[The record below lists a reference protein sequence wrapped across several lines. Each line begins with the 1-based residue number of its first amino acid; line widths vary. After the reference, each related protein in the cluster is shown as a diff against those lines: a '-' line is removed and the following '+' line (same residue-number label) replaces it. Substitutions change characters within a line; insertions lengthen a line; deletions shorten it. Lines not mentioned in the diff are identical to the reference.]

1 MNLVPVHGSAA
12 LHLVDESALILSDLH
27 YGVEA
32 EMLRGGVW
40 VPNRSTGRTEKVLKL
55 IKQTKSKR
63 LILLG
68 DVKHQVPHNSKQQR
82 TDLEQFFMAVNRV
95 AKVEI
100 VPGNHDG
107 GLVDII
113 PSDVKFH
120 KSDGFVIGEIGM
132 VHGHAWPSQE
142 VMNSKILVMG
152 HEHPAL
158 SFRDRL
164 DKLHSEP
171 CWLRAPML
179 EHERYDKV
187 PEQLIV
193 MPAFGELAGRTMNR
207 EPLKGLGPVL
217 RNGLADLSKARVETL
232 EGLDFGELG
241 NLIDL
246 RL

>member
-1 MNLVPVHGSAA
+1 MNLVPVHGFAA
-12 LHLVDESALILSDLH
+12 LHIPDHSALVLSDLH

-40 VPNRSTGRTEKVLKL
+40 IPNRSTARTEKVIKL
-55 IKQTKSKR
+55 IKQTNVNR

-68 DVKHQVPHNSKQQR
+68 DVKHQVPHNSRQQR
-82 TDLEQFFMAVNRV
+82 RDLEEFFMAINRIV
-95 AKVEI
+95 DIEI

-107 GLVDII
+107 GLDAIA
-113 PSDVKFH
+113 PSDVIFH
-120 KSDGFVIGEIGM
+120 DSTGGIIGDIGLA
-132 VHGHAWPSQE
+132 HGHAWPSQD
-142 VMNSKILVMG
+142 VMNTKILIMG

-171 CWLRAPML
+171 CWLRAPMI
-179 EHERYDKV
+179 EHERYERV
-187 PEQLIV
+187 PEQLII

-232 EGLDFGELG
+232 EGLEFGELG

>member
-12 LHLVDESALILSDLH
+12 LHLIDESALILSDLH

-40 VPNRSTGRTEKVLKL
+40 VPNRSTARTEKVLEL
-55 IKQTKSKR
+55 LKQTNSKR

-82 TDLEQFFMAVNRV
+82 TDLEQFFMAVNRI

>member
-12 LHLVDESALILSDLH
+12 LHLIDESALILSDLH

-40 VPNRSTGRTEKVLKL
+40 VPNRSTARTEKVLDL
-55 IKQTKSKR
+55 LKQTKSKR

-82 TDLEQFFMAVNRV
+82 TDLEQFFMAVNRI

-142 VMNSKILVMG
+142 VMNSKVLVMG

-217 RNGLADLSKARVETL
+217 RNGLADLAKARVETL

>member
-107 GLVDII
+107 GLEDII

-120 KSDGFVIGEIGM
+120 KSDGFVIEEIGL

-187 PEQLIV
+187 PEQLIL

-217 RNGLADLSKARVETL
+217 RNGLADLAKARVETL

>member
-1 MNLVPVHGSAA
+1 MNIVPVHGFAA
-12 LHLVDESALILSDLH
+12 LHIVDESVLLLSDLH

-40 VPNRSTGRTEKVLKL
+40 VPNRSTARTERVLKL

-63 LILLG
+63 LVLLG

-82 TDLEQFFMAVNRV
+82 TDLEQFFMATTRI
-95 AKVEI
+95 ATVEI
-100 VPGNHDG
+100 IPGNHDG
-107 GLVDII
+107 GLKDIA
-113 PSDVKFH
+113 PSDVIFH
-120 KSDGFVIGEIGM
+120 KSTGCVIENIGLI
-132 VHGHAWPSQE
+132 HGHAWPSQE
-142 VMNSKILVMG
+142 VMNSELLVMG

-171 CWLRAPML
+171 CWLRAPMI
-179 EHERYDKV
+179 EHEKYDKI
-187 PEQLIV
+187 PKQLIV

-207 EPLKGLGPVL
+207 EPLKGLGPIL

-232 EGLDFGELG
+232 DGLDFGELG
-241 NLIDL
+241 SLIDL

>member
-12 LHLVDESALILSDLH
+12 LHLTDESALILSDLH

-40 VPNRSTGRTEKVLKL
+40 VPNRSTARTERVLEL
-55 IKQTKSKR
+55 LKQTKSKR

-82 TDLEQFFMAVNRV
+82 TDLEQFFMAVGRI

-107 GLVDII
+107 GLGDII

-120 KSDGFVIGEIGM
+120 KSDGFVIGDIGM
-132 VHGHAWPSQE
+132 AHGHAWPSQE
-142 VMNSKILVMG
+142 VMNSKILIMG

-179 EHERYDKV
+179 EHEKYDKV

-217 RNGLADLSKARVETL
+217 RNGLADLAKARVETL

>member
-107 GLVDII
+107 GLEDII

-217 RNGLADLSKARVETL
+217 RNGLADLEKARVETL

>member
-12 LHLVDESALILSDLH
+12 LHLIDESALILSDLH

-40 VPNRSTGRTEKVLKL
+40 VPNRSTARTEKVLEL
-55 IKQTKSKR
+55 LKQTNSKR

-82 TDLEQFFMAVNRV
+82 TDLEQFFMAVNRI

-142 VMNSKILVMG
+142 VMNSKVLVMG

>member
-12 LHLVDESALILSDLH
+12 LHLIDESALILSDLH

-82 TDLEQFFMAVNRV
+82 TDLEQFFMAVNRI

-120 KSDGFVIGEIGM
+120 NSDGFVIGEIGM

-142 VMNSKILVMG
+142 VMNSKVLVMG

-217 RNGLADLSKARVETL
+217 RNGLADLAKARVETL

>member
-12 LHLVDESALILSDLH
+12 LHLIDESALILSDLH

-40 VPNRSTGRTEKVLKL
+40 VPNRSTDRTEKILEL
-55 IKQTKSKR
+55 LKQTKSKR

-82 TDLEQFFMAVNRV
+82 TDLEQFFMAVGRI

-142 VMNSKILVMG
+142 VMNSKVLVMG

>member
-107 GLVDII
+107 GLEDII
-113 PSDVKFH
+113 PSEVKFH

-217 RNGLADLSKARVETL
+217 RNGLADLAKARVETL

>member
-1 MNLVPVHGSAA
+1 MNIVPVHGSAA
-12 LHLVDESALILSDLH
+12 LHFVDESALLLSDLH

-40 VPNRSTGRTEKVLKL
+40 IPNRSTARTEKVLKL

-82 TDLEQFFMAVNRV
+82 TDLEQFFMATTRI
-95 AKVEI
+95 ATVEI
-100 VPGNHDG
+100 IPGNHDG
-107 GLVDII
+107 GLKDIA
-113 PSDVKFH
+113 PSDVIFH
-120 KSDGFVIGEIGM
+120 KSTGCVIRNIGLS
-132 VHGHAWPSQE
+132 HGHAWPSQE
-142 VMNSKILVMG
+142 VMNSELLVMG

-171 CWLRAPML
+171 CWLRAPMI
-179 EHERYDKV
+179 EHEKYDKV
-187 PEQLIV
+187 PKQLIV

-207 EPLKGLGPVL
+207 EPLKGLGPIL

-241 NLIDL
+241 SLIDL

>member
-12 LHLVDESALILSDLH
+12 LHLIDESALILSDLH

-40 VPNRSTGRTEKVLKL
+40 VPNRSTARTEKVLEL
-55 IKQTKSKR
+55 LKQTKSKR

-82 TDLEQFFMAVNRV
+82 TDLEQFFMAVGRI

>member
-1 MNLVPVHGSAA
+1 MNIVPVHGSAA
-12 LHLVDESALILSDLH
+12 LHFVDESALLLSDLH

-40 VPNRSTGRTEKVLKL
+40 IPNRSTARTEKVLKL

-63 LILLG
+63 LVLLG

-82 TDLEQFFMAVNRV
+82 TDLEQFFMATTRI

-100 VPGNHDG
+100 IPGNHDG
-107 GLVDII
+107 GLKDIA
-113 PSDVKFH
+113 PSDVIFH
-120 KSDGFVIGEIGM
+120 ESTGYVIGNIGLI
-132 VHGHAWPSQE
+132 HGHAWPSQE
-142 VMNSKILVMG
+142 VMNSELLVMG

-171 CWLRAPML
+171 CWLRAPMI
-179 EHERYDKV
+179 EHEKYDKI
-187 PEQLIV
+187 PKQLIV

-207 EPLKGLGPVL
+207 EPLKGLGPIL

-232 EGLDFGELG
+232 EGLEFGELG
-241 NLIDL
+241 SLIDL

>member
-1 MNLVPVHGSAA
+1 MNIVPVHGSAA
-12 LHLVDESALILSDLH
+12 LHFVDESALLLSDLH

-40 VPNRSTGRTEKVLKL
+40 IPNRSTARTEKVLKL

-82 TDLEQFFMAVNRV
+82 TDLEQFFMATTRI
-95 AKVEI
+95 ATVEI
-100 VPGNHDG
+100 IPGNHDG
-107 GLVDII
+107 GLKDIA
-113 PSDVKFH
+113 PSDVIFH
-120 KSDGFVIGEIGM
+120 KSTGSVIGNIGLS
-132 VHGHAWPSQE
+132 HGHAWPSQE
-142 VMNSKILVMG
+142 VMNSELLVMG

-171 CWLRAPML
+171 CWLRAPMI
-179 EHERYDKV
+179 EHEKYDKV
-187 PEQLIV
+187 PKQLIV

-207 EPLKGLGPVL
+207 EPLKGLGPIL

-241 NLIDL
+241 SLIDL

>member
-1 MNLVPVHGSAA
+1 MNIVPVHGSAA
-12 LHLVDESALILSDLH
+12 LHFVDESALLLSDLH

-40 VPNRSTGRTEKVLKL
+40 IPNRSTARTEKVLKL

-82 TDLEQFFMAVNRV
+82 TDLEQFFMATIRI
-95 AKVEI
+95 ATVEI
-100 VPGNHDG
+100 IPGNHDG
-107 GLVDII
+107 GLKDIA
-113 PSDVKFH
+113 PSDVIFH
-120 KSDGFVIGEIGM
+120 KSTGSVIGNIGLS
-132 VHGHAWPSQE
+132 HGHAWPSQE
-142 VMNSKILVMG
+142 VMNSELLVMG

-171 CWLRAPML
+171 CWLRAPMI
-179 EHERYDKV
+179 EHEKYDKV
-187 PEQLIV
+187 PKQLIV

-207 EPLKGLGPVL
+207 EPLKGLGPIL

-241 NLIDL
+241 SLIDL

>member
-1 MNLVPVHGSAA
+1 MNIVPVHGSAA
-12 LHLVDESALILSDLH
+12 LHFVDESALLLSDLH

-40 VPNRSTGRTEKVLKL
+40 IPNRSTARTEKVLKL

-82 TDLEQFFMAVNRV
+82 TDLEQFFMATTRI
-95 AKVEI
+95 ATVEI
-100 VPGNHDG
+100 IPGNHDG
-107 GLVDII
+107 GLKDIA
-113 PSDVKFH
+113 PSEVIFH
-120 KSDGFVIGEIGM
+120 KSTGSVIGNIGLS
-132 VHGHAWPSQE
+132 HGHAWPSQE
-142 VMNSKILVMG
+142 VMNSELLVMG

-171 CWLRAPML
+171 CWLRAPMI
-179 EHERYDKV
+179 EHEKYDKV
-187 PEQLIV
+187 PKQLIV

-207 EPLKGLGPVL
+207 EPLKGLGPIL

-241 NLIDL
+241 SLIDL

>member
-12 LHLVDESALILSDLH
+12 LHLIDESALILSDLH

-40 VPNRSTGRTEKVLKL
+40 VPNRSTARTEKVLEL
-55 IKQTKSKR
+55 LKQTNSKR

-82 TDLEQFFMAVNRV
+82 TDLEQFFMAVNRI

-217 RNGLADLSKARVETL
+217 RNGLADLAKARVETL

>member
-1 MNLVPVHGSAA
+1 MNIVPVHGFAA
-12 LHLVDESALILSDLH
+12 LHFVDESALLLSDLH

-40 VPNRSTGRTEKVLKL
+40 VPNRSTSRTEKVLKL
-55 IKQTKSKR
+55 IKETKAEK

-82 TDLEQFFMAVNRV
+82 TDLEQFFMATTRI

-100 VPGNHDG
+100 IPGNHDG
-107 GLVDII
+107 GLQDIA
-113 PSDVKFH
+113 PENVTFH
-120 KSDGFVIGEIGM
+120 ESTGYVIGNVGLT
-132 VHGHAWPSQE
+132 HGHAWPSQE
-142 VMNSKILVMG
+142 VMNSELLVMG

-171 CWLRAPML
+171 CWLRAPMI
-179 EHERYDKV
+179 EHEKYEKV

-207 EPLKGLGPVL
+207 EPLKGLGPLL
-217 RNGLADLSKARVETL
+217 RNGLAYLSKARVETL

-241 NLIDL
+241 SLIDL

>member
-1 MNLVPVHGSAA
+1 MNLVPVHGSPA
-12 LHLVDESALILSDLH
+12 LHFEDESALLLADLH

-40 VPNRSTGRTEKVLKL
+40 VPNRSTSRTEKVLEL
-55 IKQTKSKR
+55 LKQTKSKR

-82 TDLEQFFMAVNRV
+82 TDIEQFFTATTRIAEVDV
-95 AKVEI
+95 I
-100 VPGNHDG
+100 PGNHDG
-107 GLVDII
+107 GLEALA
-113 PSDVKFH
+113 PSSVTFH
-120 KSDGFVIGEIGM
+120 KSSGCVIGDVGM
-132 VHGHAWPSQE
+132 IHGHAWPSQE
-142 VMNSKILVMG
+142 VMNSDILVMG
-152 HEHPAL
+152 HGHPAL

-171 CWLRAPML
+171 CWLRLPML
-179 EHERYDKV
+179 KSDRYDKMPDQV
-187 PEQLIV
+187 IV

-207 EPLKGLGPVL
+207 EPLSGSGPL
-217 RNGLADLSKARVETL
+217 FRNNLADIAKARVETL
-232 EGLDFGELG
+232 EGLDFGELE

>member
-1 MNLVPVHGSAA
+1 MNLVPVHGSPA
-12 LHLVDESALILSDLH
+12 LFLKEESALIMSDLH

-32 EMLRGGVW
+32 EMLRSGVW
-40 VPNRSTGRTEKVLKL
+40 VPNRSTSRTEKILKL
-55 IKQTKSKR
+55 IKENKAKK

-82 TDLEQFFMAVNRV
+82 TDLEQFFMAVTRIV
-95 AKVEI
+95 DVEI

-107 GLVDII
+107 GLADIA
-113 PSDVKFH
+113 PDNVKFH
-120 KSDGFVIGEIGM
+120 ESVGCTIGNIGLS
-132 VHGHAWPSQE
+132 HGHAWPSQE
-142 VMNSKILVMG
+142 VMNSEILVMG
-152 HEHPAL
+152 HEHPAF
-158 SFRDRL
+158 SFRDRV

-171 CWLRAPML
+171 CWLRAPMI
-179 EHERYDKV
+179 EHERYEKV
-187 PEQLIV
+187 PDLLIV

-207 EPLKGLGPVL
+207 EPLKGLGPIL
-217 RNGLADLSKARVETL
+217 RNGMADLSKARVETL

>member
-12 LHLVDESALILSDLH
+12 LHLIDESALILSDLH

-40 VPNRSTGRTEKVLKL
+40 VPNRSTARTEKVLEL
-55 IKQTKSKR
+55 LKQTNSKR

-82 TDLEQFFMAVNRV
+82 TDLEQFFMAVGRI

-241 NLIDL
+241 NLID
-246 RL
+246 

>member
-1 MNLVPVHGSAA
+1 MNIVPVHGSAA
-12 LHLVDESALILSDLH
+12 LHFVDESALLLSDLH

-40 VPNRSTGRTEKVLKL
+40 IPNRSTARTEKVLKL

-82 TDLEQFFMAVNRV
+82 TDLEQFFMATTRI
-95 AKVEI
+95 ATVEI
-100 VPGNHDG
+100 IPGNHDG
-107 GLVDII
+107 GLKDIA
-113 PSDVKFH
+113 PSDVIFH
-120 KSDGFVIGEIGM
+120 KSTGCVIENIGLI
-132 VHGHAWPSQE
+132 HGHAWPSQE
-142 VMNSKILVMG
+142 VMNSELLVMG

-164 DKLHSEP
+164 DKFHSEP
-171 CWLRAPML
+171 CWLRAPMI
-179 EHERYDKV
+179 EHEKYDKV
-187 PEQLIV
+187 PKQLIV

-207 EPLKGLGPVL
+207 EPLKGLGPIL

-241 NLIDL
+241 SLIDL

>member
-107 GLVDII
+107 GLEDII

-217 RNGLADLSKARVETL
+217 RNGLADLAKARVETL
-232 EGLDFGELG
+232 EGLDFGDLG

>member
-32 EMLRGGVW
+32 EMRRGCVW

-107 GLVDII
+107 GLEDII

-217 RNGLADLSKARVETL
+217 RNGLADLEKARVETL

>member
-1 MNLVPVHGSAA
+1 MNIVPVHGSAA
-12 LHLVDESALILSDLH
+12 LHFVDESALLLSDLH

-40 VPNRSTGRTEKVLKL
+40 IPNRSTARTEKVLKL

-82 TDLEQFFMAVNRV
+82 TDLEQFFMATTRI
-95 AKVEI
+95 ATVEI
-100 VPGNHDG
+100 IPGNHDG
-107 GLVDII
+107 GLKDIA
-113 PSDVKFH
+113 PSDVIFH
-120 KSDGFVIGEIGM
+120 KSTGCVIENIGLS
-132 VHGHAWPSQE
+132 HGHAWPSQE
-142 VMNSKILVMG
+142 VMNSELLVMG

-164 DKLHSEP
+164 DKLHSES
-171 CWLRAPML
+171 CWLRAPMI
-179 EHERYDKV
+179 EHEKYDKV
-187 PEQLIV
+187 PKQLIV

-207 EPLKGLGPVL
+207 EPLKGLGPIL

-241 NLIDL
+241 SLIDL

>member
-107 GLVDII
+107 GLEDII

-120 KSDGFVIGEIGM
+120 KSDGFVIEEIGM

-217 RNGLADLSKARVETL
+217 RNGLADLAKARVETL

>member
-12 LHLVDESALILSDLH
+12 LHLVDESSLILSDLH

-107 GLVDII
+107 GLEDII
-113 PSDVKFH
+113 PSEVKFH

-217 RNGLADLSKARVETL
+217 RNGLADLAKARVETL

>member
-12 LHLVDESALILSDLH
+12 LHLIDESALILSDLH

-40 VPNRSTGRTEKVLKL
+40 VPNRSTSRTEKVLEL
-55 IKQTKSKR
+55 LKQTKSKR

-82 TDLEQFFMAVNRV
+82 TDLEQFFMAVNRI

-142 VMNSKILVMG
+142 VMNSKVLVMG

-217 RNGLADLSKARVETL
+217 RNGLADLEKARVETL

>member
-82 TDLEQFFMAVNRV
+82 TDLEQFFTAVNRV

-107 GLVDII
+107 GLEDII

-207 EPLKGLGPVL
+207 DPLKGLGPVL
-217 RNGLADLSKARVETL
+217 RNGLADLEKARVETL